1 MVGTRVQNYIAC
13 FVEGL
18 LIGIFYEA
26 SQKIGR
32 PADPASV
39 LRDATIAFCNAMQ
52 PVTNSSECISN
63 VNFFYTLVII
73 VLIISLVLTIWKTKN
88 KALGLVVFFA
98 GIVVPVFLVTVLGI

>member
-39 LRDATIAFCNAMQ
+39 LRDATIAFCNAIQ

-63 VNFFYTLVII
+63 VNFFYT
-73 VLIISLVLTIWKTKN
+73 VLIVVLLIALVLTILKTKN
-88 KALGLVVFFA
+88 KAFGLVLFFV
-98 GIVVPVFLVTVLGI
+98 GIIVPIFLITISGI